1 MIKVQVNGRRVELD
15 RPTALLD
22 YLEKMGVTPRSVAVE
37 HNGVILERSGYA
49 EATLQDG
56 DVVEIVRM
64 VGGGAKSARS
74 PSP

>member
-1 MIKVQVNGRRVELD
+1 MIKVLVNGRPVELD

-49 EATLQDG
+49 GATLQDG

-64 VGGGAKSARS
+64 VGGGAISTSS